1 MGCNAGM
8 DQHRLPELEL
18 QASPRLAALLA
29 VAHGAVLLLLWTLP
43 LPLLPLGLAGL
54 ALLISA
60 ALSIR
65 QHALRRGSAAVCAL
79 RFEDRQTL
87 QMRRGN
93 GLWQAGRIAG
103 SSTVG
108 PWLILLNIEHQ
119 PKGISHVLLLGD
131 ELGADEL
138 RRLRVWLRWGP
149 APKAEDGA

>member
-18 QASPRLAALLA
+18 RASPRLAALLA
-29 VAHGAVLLLLWTLP
+29 IAHGAALLLLSTLP
-43 LPLLPLGLAGL
+43 LPLLIQGLAGFVVL
-54 ALLISA
+54 ASA
-60 ALSIR
+60 ILTIR
-65 QHALRRGSAAVCAL
+65 HHALRRGSTAVCAL
-79 RFEDRQTL
+79 RFEDKEAL
-87 QMRRGN
+87 QLRRGN

-108 PWLILLNIEHQ
+108 PWLTVLNVEHQ